1 MLVIHYLISIDLDYI
16 FLSLLKYF
24 LQNFSTKKIINLLS
38 QKDQEKTKPLHI
50 AAYRGLLK
58 VVQEV
63 LKYDKDIMESNGEGY
78 NVLHFAAKGNSASI
92 FIFFLEKYHMNI
104 TSRDNT
110 GNTPLHI
117 ACSSGSLNVVSFILM
132 KMNNINQQNYKG
144 DTALHLSLVSE
155 RTEIIKKLLKKGI
168 DFTIKNN
175 DGLTAGDVAMKT
187 NYLKHLYSLINS
199 FKRIDNIN
207 VDSALIYNPN
217 TFVFLFICIEI
228 CSFIL
233 LLVDQENYNKNKVL
247 FLIVNGIILLLF
259 FVKISSSD
267 PGILISDKLKED
279 WLTIIEND
287 VNINDLCPY
296 CKTVK
301 EATIKH
307 CHLCG
312 HCIKNFDHHCN
323 WIGKC
328 IGENNKQFFFFFL
341 VDVIFNLIINYWI
354 GLRVYK
360 NIDGNT
366 YSKFT
371 CVILMTS
378 CLVFIMPVGYLLY
391 IQIKNKSSHKK

>member
-1 MLVIHYLISIDLDYI
+1 MIKYL
-16 FLSLLKYF
+16 

-38 QKDQEKTKPLHI
+38 QKDQDKTKPLHI

-58 VVQEV
+58 VVQEL
-63 LKYDKDIMESNGEGY
+63 LKYDRDIMENNSEGY

-92 FIFFLEKYHMNI
+92 FMFFLEKYHMNI
-104 TSRDNT
+104 TTRDNA

-117 ACSSGSLNVVSFILM
+117 ACSSGSVKVVSFILM

-144 DTALHLSLVSE
+144 ETALHLALISE

-175 DGLTAGDVAMKT
+175 DGLTAGDVALNT
-187 NYLKHLYSLINS
+187 TYLKHLYSLINS

-207 VDSALIYNPN
+207 VDSTLIYNPKL
-217 TFVFLFICIEI
+217 FVLFFICIEL
-228 CSFIL
+228 CGVIL
-233 LLVDQENYNKNKVL
+233 LCLDQENYSKNKLL
-247 FLIVNGIILLLF
+247 FLLVNGIILFFLF
-259 FVKISSSD
+259 VRISTSD
-267 PGILISDKLKED
+267 PGIIISDKLKED
-279 WLTIIEND
+279 WLSLIEIE

-301 EATIKH
+301 EASIKR

-312 HCIKNFDHHCN
+312 HCIQNFDHHCN

-328 IGENNKQFFFFFL
+328 IGENNKEIFIFFL
-341 VDVIFNLIINYWI
+341 IDVIFNLIISYCI

-360 NIDGNT
+360 NIVGNT
-366 YSKFT
+366 YTKIT
-371 CVILMTS
+371 CVSLMTI
-378 CLVFIMPVGYLLY
+378 CLVFMMPVGYLLY
-391 IQIKNKSSHKK
+391 IQLKNKTSHKN